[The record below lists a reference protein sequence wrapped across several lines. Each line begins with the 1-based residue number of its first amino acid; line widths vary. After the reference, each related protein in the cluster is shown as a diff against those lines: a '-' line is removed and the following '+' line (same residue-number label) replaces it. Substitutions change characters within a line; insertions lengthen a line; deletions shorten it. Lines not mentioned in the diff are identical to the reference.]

1 MEGMRSLSTIYLK
14 CDCSSAL
21 FLYYWMASFITI
33 ITVGTFGNLSE
44 RNCRW
49 RCCCCIGAMCISLLS
64 V

>member
-1 MEGMRSLSTIYLK
+1 
-14 CDCSSAL
+14 
-21 FLYYWMASFITI
+21 MASFITI